1 MSFRHGSKFCPLLNG
16 LWVRTMTNFSHL
28 NPFPCVYALEIPELN
43 GGMGKSPFPAMSQRT
58 PIWFSPFF
66 RHQQPAQHQE
76 KNLWHAALDSC
87 PHRMAPLSIGSIKD
101 GCLKCRYHGWT
112 FSTATWITWITW
124 RRDQNWLVDCLGRVF
139 LGVSKG
145 LYRWSP
151 DFGGFKRHYFWD
163 VVGPN
168 KREMDPCWG
177 IQRW

>member
-1 MSFRHGSKFCPLLNG
+1 
-16 LWVRTMTNFSHL
+16 MTNFSHL

-112 FSTATWITWITW
+112 FSTATCITWITW

-145 LYRWSP
+145 LYR
-151 DFGGFKRHYFWD
+151 
-163 VVGPN
+163 
-168 KREMDPCWG
+168 
-177 IQRW
+177 